1 MKVTHI
7 IIFGNEQKT
16 FSQLCDHNW
25 VRNFA
30 FLIDVTEQT
39 KYTSIYR
46 KTNNLVDGT
55 ETIGLS

>member
-39 KYTSIYR
+39 NEVHIDLQE
-46 KTNNLVDGT
+46 N
-55 ETIGLS
+55 E